1 MRSLVPIL
9 AFSLLLPSAS
19 LADTTLTFGTGTP
32 GSSVTYRFTTTIER
46 PQSAFQDPSQADA
59 SPPPPR
65 VDTQTVAFAP
75 VDATHVRLTVVDP
88 STTTPDTLV
97 ADRDPD
103 GTLHAKLRRGNHWAI
118 PIALYDRVL
127 AITTAS
133 ASLKIGASAPAKLQP
148 IASGDTIDGK
158 LAATQSKDALQ
169 IAFDGTGDVTPSR
182 ELLGGG
188 QPPGGGP
195 SGPGGGNGGFG
206 GFGGRGGGF
215 GGGGFGGGRGG
226 GGGRRGGFGGSGRK
240 VGSTVD
246 GVAAYRANELV
257 RADST
262 ETLEIGEQ
270 GATAKQ
276 TWSVERVP

>member
-1 MRSLVPIL
+1 MRSLVSLL
-9 AFSLLLPSAS
+9 AFAVLLPSAS
-19 LADTTLTFGTGTP
+19 FADATLAFGPGTSGTG
-32 GSSVTYRFTTTIER
+32 VTYRFTTTIER
-46 PQSAFQDPSQADA
+46 PQSAFQDPSQPDA

-65 VDTQTVAFAP
+65 VETQTIAFTS
-75 VDATHVRLTVVDP
+75 VDPTHVRLTLVDP
-88 STTTPDTLV
+88 STSTPDTIV

-103 GTLHAKLRRGNHWAI
+103 GTLHAKVRRGDHWAI
-118 PIALYDRVL
+118 PIALYDRVVT
-127 AITTAS
+127 ITNAS
-133 ASLKIGASAPAKLQP
+133 ASLKIGATATAKLQP

-158 LAATQSKDALQ
+158 LAASQAKDTLQ

-182 ELLGGG
+182 ELLGGSR
-188 QPPGGGP
+188 PPGGGP
-195 SGPGGGNGGFG
+195 NGPGAGGGGGFG

-226 GGGRRGGFGGSGRK
+226 GGRRGGQGSGRK
-240 VGSTVD
+240 VGATVD
-246 GVAAYRANELV
+246 GVAAFRANELV

-276 TWSVERVP
+276 IWSVERVS